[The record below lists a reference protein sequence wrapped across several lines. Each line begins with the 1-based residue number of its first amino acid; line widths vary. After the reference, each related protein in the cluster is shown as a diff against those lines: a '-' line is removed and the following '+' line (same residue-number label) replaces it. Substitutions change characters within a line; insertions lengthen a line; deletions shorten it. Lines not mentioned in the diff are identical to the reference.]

1 MRTRRVGSITC
12 GLAMVFFGILFLVHM
27 FFPALSFRMI
37 LKLWPLI
44 LILLGGEMLVS
55 NGKGTEGGEALRYD
69 KGAVCLV
76 FLMACF
82 AAAMGILEY
91 CMEHWPCVLR

>member
-55 NGKGTEGGEALRYD
+55 NGKAGKPCGTTRARY
-69 KGAVCLV
+69 AWY
-76 FLMACF
+76 F
-82 AAAMGILEY
+82 
-91 CMEHWPCVLR
+91 